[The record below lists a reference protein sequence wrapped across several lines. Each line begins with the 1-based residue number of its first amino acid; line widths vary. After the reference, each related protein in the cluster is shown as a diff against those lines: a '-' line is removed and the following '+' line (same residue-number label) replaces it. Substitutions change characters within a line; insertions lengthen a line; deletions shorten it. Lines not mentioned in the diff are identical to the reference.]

1 MIVLV
6 SSSDSYAA
14 RQDWMVGSFSVVAPD
29 MKDIAVAAGAACAE
43 ESINDDYSNR
53 ISVSLQRVDS
63 MIAID
68 VLPGKADSRRS
79 MLDIVLA
86 KSTIKLLFMF
96 QH

>member
-1 MIVLV
+1 MVLV
-6 SSSDSYAA
+6 SSSDSYAGH
-14 RQDWMVGSFSVVAPD
+14 QDSIIGSFSVVAPD
-29 MKDIAVAAGAACAE
+29 IKDMAVAAGAACAE
-43 ESINDDYSNR
+43 ESINDDCSNR
-53 ISVSLQRVDS
+53 ISVSLQRVAS
-63 MIAID
+63 MIASD